1 MNPCLGDGSA
11 WGRGKGKG
19 REQRREKGRRRGE
32 GEGKTL
38 VSILEGRRTNSS

>member
-38 VSILEGRRTNSS
+38 VSILEGRRTKSS